1 MLRIYFSTEDVA
13 RTRLAPGPDPLWELV
28 MSVHMLRHQP
38 GDLLFAQWRQ
48 TAGPAVRRAGLG
60 DRLRLLLALTPTVGY
75 FPDFLNPSA
84 AAHGLQHGL
93 EAIRSTPKSALA
105 HDIRQLARSRALPDG
120 IQHLANGQPAM
131 LTELTDTM
139 QTCYHLTVAPYRR
152 TVETAVER
160 DRQYRARALADGGV
174 EGLLASFRPTMQW
187 DAGELRIPSHRDQEL
202 HLGGRGL
209 LFIPSYFCLNGPITM
224 FDPSLP
230 PVMVYS
236 VAKQVDT
243 LAVAPGALG
252 ALIGVTRAVVLEAIC
267 GRPMTTTD
275 LARRLGISAST
286 ASEHTTVLRRAG
298 LVTSYRDGNRV
309 VHHPTTLGLALL
321 EFRPGPNDLGHR

>member
-1 MLRIYFSTEDVA
+1 MLRIYFTTDDVA

-28 MSVHMLRHQP
+28 MSVHMLRRQP

-48 TAGPAVRRAGLG
+48 ATGPAIRRAALG
-60 DRLRLLLALTPTVGY
+60 DRLRLLLALTPTAGY

-84 AAHGLQHGL
+84 AAQGLQHGL
-93 EAIRSTPKSALA
+93 EAIRETPKSALA

-120 IQHLANGQPAM
+120 VQHLASGQPAM
-131 LTELTDTM
+131 LAELTDTM
-139 QTCYHLTVAPYRR
+139 QTCYDLTVAPYRR

-202 HLGGRGL
+202 HLCGRGL
-209 LFIPSYFCLNGPITM
+209 LFIPSYFCINGPITM

-230 PVMVYS
+230 PVVVYS
-236 VAKQVDT
+236 VAKQADT
-243 LAVAPGALG
+243 LAVSPGALG

-267 GRPMTTTD
+267 GQPTTTTD

-309 VHHPTTLGLALL
+309 VHHPTILGLTLL
-321 EFRPGPNDLGHR
+321 EFRPGPNDLGHH